1 MAEERDLLVVGGGK
15 MGAALVDGLLSS
27 GWARPDQVTVTEIAA
42 GRRAD
47 LNAPAGLAGRYPGLR
62 LLDGR
67 LPAAHN
73 AILAV
78 KPGDAQGVCRRLGE
92 AGVGRLLS
100 IAAGVPLRDL
110 ESWCPGGCAVV
121 RAMPNMA
128 ALVRTSATAVSAGVS
143 AGPPDIEWATG
154 IMRSVGTV
162 VEVPER
168 LLDAVTGLSGSG
180 PAYVF
185 LVAEAMIEAGV
196 LSGLPRPVASELVIH
211 TLLGSA
217 RLLSETG
224 ESAEALRAAVTSPA
238 GTTAAGLRQLEAHGA
253 RSALIE
259 AITAAVQRSR
269 ELGSSVR
276 ELGSSA
282 SELGSSASELGSS
295 ATGPSPA
302 G

>member
-42 GRRAD
+42 GRRAE
-47 LNAPAGLAGRYPGLR
+47 LSAPAGLAGRYPGLQ

-67 LPAAHN
+67 LPSARN

-100 IAAGVPLRDL
+100 IAAGVPLRRF
-110 ESWCPGGCAVV
+110 SSPGAPDGCAVV

-128 ALVRTSATAVSAGVS
+128 ALVRAGATAISAGVS

-196 LSGLPRPVASELVIH
+196 MSGLPRPVASELVMQ

-238 GTTAAGLRQLEAHGA
+238 GTTAAGLRQLEAHGV
-253 RSALIE
+253 RSAFIE
-259 AITAAVQRSR
+259 AIAAAVQRSR
-269 ELGSSVR
+269 DLGSSVHEPGPR
-276 ELGSSA
+276 QAEPGPA
-282 SELGSSASELGSS
+282 
-295 ATGPSPA
+295 GPSPA

>member
-1 MAEERDLLVVGGGK
+1 MVWPMAEERDLLVVGGGK

-27 GWARPDQVTVTEIAA
+27 GWRQPEQVTITEVAA
-42 GRRAD
+42 NRRAE
-47 LNAPAGLAGRYPGLR
+47 LSAPGGLAGRNPGLQ

-67 LPAAHN
+67 LPSARN

-100 IAAGVPLRDL
+100 IAAGVPLADL
-110 ESWCPGGCAVV
+110 GSWCPSGCAVV

-128 ALVRTSATAVSAGVS
+128 ALVRASATAISAGPS

-185 LVAEAMIEAGV
+185 LVAEAMIEGGV
-196 LSGLPRPVASELVIH
+196 LSGLPRPVASELVIQ

-224 ESAEALRAAVTSPA
+224 DSAETLRAAVTSPA

-259 AITAAVQRSR
+259 AIAAAVQRSR
-269 ELGSSVR
+269 DLGSSVR
-276 ELGSSA
+276 QPGPSVTGPGPA
-282 SELGSSASELGSS
+282 
-295 ATGPSPA
+295 GPSPA

>member
-1 MAEERDLLVVGGGK
+1 LRLAPSMVCAMAEERDLLVVGGGK

-78 KPGDAQGVCRRLGE
+78 KPGDAQGSAVDWGSRRGQ
-92 AGVGRLLS
+92 
-100 IAAGVPLRDL
+100 AALDRRRGASQRSRVLV
-110 ESWCPGGCAVV
+110 PGGCAVV

-168 LLDAVTGLSGSG
+168 LLDAVTGCPG
-180 PAYVF
+180 P
-185 LVAEAMIEAGV
+185 GRRTC
-196 LSGLPRPVASELVIH
+196 SSWPR
-211 TLLGSA
+211 
-217 RLLSETG
+217 R
-224 ESAEALRAAVTSPA
+224 
-238 GTTAAGLRQLEAHGA
+238 
-253 RSALIE
+253 
-259 AITAAVQRSR
+259 
-269 ELGSSVR
+269 
-276 ELGSSA
+276 
-282 SELGSSASELGSS
+282 
-295 ATGPSPA
+295 
-302 G
+302 